1 MHGGPV
7 VSRYRSPACRLLAR
21 AAALRHGEAA
31 LVHGWHLPGP
41 GSARFGWALHYP
53 AGAVRFL
60 GEHATDA
67 LRTLLPGCW
76 VVYRSGLDSEA
87 ARIEADETEPNR
99 LRLVWDT
106 PGNGPTSYS
115 LNEILDDASRL
126 SLHSC
131 RIEARDELLRVMA
144 GACEDAT
151 A

>member
-1 MHGGPV
+1 MQGGPV
-7 VSRYRSPACRLLAR
+7 VTGYRTPTCRLLYR

-31 LVHGWHLPGP
+31 LIHGWHPCAAGP
-41 GSARFGWALHYP
+41 AFGWGLHYP
-53 AGAVRFL
+53 SGRVQFL
-60 GEHATDA
+60 SEYATDA
-67 LRTLLPGCW
+67 LRALLPGCW
-76 VVYRSGLDSEA
+76 VVYRAGLDSEA
-87 ARIEADETEPNR
+87 ARIDADETEPGR
-99 LRLVWDT
+99 LRLHWDT